1 MYPRN
6 FNGGPPENINT
17 LIKEREN
24 ELKILK
30 THQKEKKTN
39 EMQER
44 ESVFEEVIIS
54 RVRQLQNVII
64 RMKKTDI
71 RERLKT

>member
-6 FNGGPPENINT
+6 FNGGPPENINN

-30 THQKEKKTN
+30 TRQKEKRT
-39 EMQER
+39 E
-44 ESVFEEVIIS
+44 
-54 RVRQLQNVII
+54 
-64 RMKKTDI
+64 
-71 RERLKT
+71 